1 MVVAFVAL
9 SSRERIFYGDEGRGE
24 ERMDRIFK
32 RDGLS
37 PVVKRELRNVRLE
50 NRFGRIVVPFKFSSL
65 LVFVFVNRAKIGASF
80 DNRIFFA
87 SRTFCTR
94 FRKNCARWNTLYV
107 ISAKA
112 EEDIVSRN
120 SSLSS

>member
-50 NRFGRIVVPFKFSSL
+50 NRFGRIVVPRISSL
-65 LVFVFVNRAKIGASF
+65 LVFVFVTRAKIGASF

>member
-50 NRFGRIVVPFKFSSL
+50 NRWTDFKF
-65 LVFVFVNRAKIGASF
+65 VFVF
-80 DNRIFFA
+80 
-87 SRTFCTR
+87 C
-94 FRKNCARWNTLYV
+94 
-107 ISAKA
+107 
-112 EEDIVSRN
+112 
-120 SSLSS
+120 

>member
-24 ERMDRIFK
+24 ERMDRIFR

-50 NRFGRIVVPFKFSSL
+50 NRFGRIVVPRISSL
-65 LVFVFVNRAKIGASF
+65 LVFVFVTRAKIGTSF
-80 DNRIFFA
+80 DNRIFFV
-87 SRTFCTR
+87 SRTFYIR